1 MRQAQ
6 EQEETHSLLASAIT
20 LSLSPQF
27 KVPIEME
34 PAQWVVM
41 IEQLVLFVLILGRWM
56 LPKGDISRDELSQL
70 LLVYIGMA
78 ADIIECECSVPVLRQ
93 ILWSGLSPV
102 WCHIVVTPS

>member
-1 MRQAQ
+1 
-6 EQEETHSLLASAIT
+6 
-20 LSLSPQF
+20 
-27 KVPIEME
+27 ME

-78 ADIIECECSVPVLRQ
+78 ADIIECE
-93 ILWSGLSPV
+93 
-102 WCHIVVTPS
+102 

>member
-1 MRQAQ
+1 
-6 EQEETHSLLASAIT
+6 
-20 LSLSPQF
+20 
-27 KVPIEME
+27 ME

-78 ADIIECECSVPVLRQ
+78 ADIIECEYFRSSFAVMNVCF
-93 ILWSGLSPV
+93 
-102 WCHIVVTPS
+102 